1 MLMFNDEAQ
10 YAASRINN
18 TFMMLKEEGILSYVL
33 EVRGKIDGKIM
44 VRHLPNN
51 DQSLETTSSLAD
63 FEFAPGCPGYVNS
76 LQGETIYLVRKPV
89 RRDWRQ
95 GLRYSQFSQIS
106 KSGIKGVSSNWF
118 HLNVRKISDSIKE
131 TYVDFIKAI
140 EIVEESG
147 EPLAFS
153 RNFAIDK
160 GFSLRCRE
168 QKVGRIDGNGLIRL
182 DNKFNFLREE
192 LTARVGNE
200 RFT

>member
-1 MLMFNDEAQ
+1 MFNNEAQ
-10 YAASRINN
+10 YAGTRINN
-18 TFMMLKEEGILSYVL
+18 TFMMLKKEGILSYVL
-33 EVRGKIDGKIM
+33 EVRGKTDGKIM
-44 VRHLPNN
+44 VRHLPDNN
-51 DQSLETTSSLAD
+51 RSLETESPLSD

-76 LQGETIYLVRKPV
+76 LRGETTYLVRKPV

-95 GLRYSQFSQIS
+95 GLRSSQFSQIS
-106 KSGIKGVSSNWF
+106 PSGMKGVSNEWF
-118 HLNVRKISDSIKE
+118 NSNVRKISDSIKE
-131 TYVDFIKAI
+131 TYVDFMKAI

-160 GFSLRCRE
+160 NFGLRCRE
-168 QKVGRIDGNGLIRL
+168 QKVGRVDGNGLIRL